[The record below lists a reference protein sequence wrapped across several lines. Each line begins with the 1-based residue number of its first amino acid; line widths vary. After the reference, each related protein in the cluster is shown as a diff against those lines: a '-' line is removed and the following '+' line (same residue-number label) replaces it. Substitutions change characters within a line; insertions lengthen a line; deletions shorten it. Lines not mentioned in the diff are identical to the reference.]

1 MNDNPNGSAL
11 DLVFEQATVVDGT
24 GEPRFVADVGITGDR
39 VSAIG
44 DLTASTSCQRIDA
57 RGLVLSPGF
66 IDVHTHQ
73 DNALLV
79 TPQMEPCVSQGITTI
94 VTGNCGIS
102 LAPLVRDNVP
112 PPLDLL
118 VAGSTSPFAFA
129 SFAAYIE
136 AVQAATPAVNVAPLV
151 GHSTLRVAVMDD
163 IAQPATQSE
172 IEAMSALLE
181 DCMKAGAIGM
191 STGLFYPPARNSTA
205 DEITEL
211 LSVVAAHGG
220 VYTTHM
226 RDEADGIM
234 QSLEES
240 FTTANTASVPLII
253 SHHKCMGQRNF
264 GRSVETLARI
274 DAAAQTQSVS
284 FDAYPYIAGSS
295 VLLPELAAKSS
306 STRVTW
312 STPFPEMAGKLLTDI
327 AALWDVTDEEA
338 LSRLQPGGAI
348 YHMMSQEDLDR
359 IISHPKC
366 MIGSDG
372 MPHDK
377 APHPRLWGTFPRV
390 LGHLCRERALFPLE
404 EIVRR
409 MTSLP
414 ATEFGL
420 SDRGIIQVGALA
432 DLVLFDPDRISD
444 SATYASPATPA
455 AGIEMVFVNGKQ
467 AGFQHRSG
475 RILCKLLSDGGGSDS
490 AKDRAD

>member
-1 MNDNPNGSAL
+1 MNDTPTGSSL

-24 GEPRFVADVGITGDR
+24 GRTRYIADVGITGDR
-39 VSAIG
+39 ISAIG
-44 DLTASTSCQRIDA
+44 DLAKSTSSQRIDA

-79 TPQMEPCVSQGITTI
+79 TPQMEPCVTQGITTI

-102 LAPLVRDNVP
+102 LAPLVRDSVP
-112 PPLDLL
+112 PPLNLL
-118 VAGSTSPFAFA
+118 IAGPSSPFGFA
-129 SFAAYIE
+129 SFAAYVD
-136 AVQAATPAVNVAPLV
+136 AVKVAAPAVNVAPLV
-151 GHSTLRVAVMDD
+151 GHSTLRVAVMED
-163 IAQPATQSE
+163 ISQPATQYE

-181 DCMKAGAIGM
+181 ECMKAGAIGM

-211 LSVVAAHGG
+211 LAVVASHGG

-226 RDEADGIM
+226 RDEADNII

-240 FTTANTASVPLII
+240 FTTAKSALVPLII

-264 GRSVETLARI
+264 GRSVDTIAKI
-274 DAAAQTQSVS
+274 DAAAKTQSVS

-306 STRVTW
+306 STQVTW
-312 STPFPEMAGKLLTDI
+312 SSPYPEMAGKLLADI
-327 AALWDVTDEEA
+327 AALWEINEEEA
-338 LSRLQPGGAI
+338 LLRLQPGGAI

-372 MPHDK
+372 MPHDR

-390 LGHLCRERALFPLE
+390 LGHFCRDRGLFSLE
-404 EIVRR
+404 EIVHR
-409 MTSLP
+409 MTLLP
-414 ATEFGL
+414 AQEFGL
-420 SDRGIIQVGALA
+420 AERGTIQVGAFA
-432 DLVLFDPDRISD
+432 DLVLFDLDRIND
-444 SATYASPATPA
+444 SATYTNPETPA
-455 AGIEMVFVNGKQ
+455 AGINMVFVNGKQ
-467 AGFQHRSG
+467 TSLKHRSG
-475 RILCKLLSDGGGSDS
+475 QILSRIPTNP
-490 AKDRAD
+490 RTH